1 MAKDLKKEAK
11 KRIFDAAVSLFAR
24 KGYAA
29 VGIREIAKKADVNI
43 CMINYYYGGK
53 VGILREII
61 NECYE
66 KYYRAI
72 THVDIND
79 IPLEQCVRA
88 IIKNLVAFFR
98 ENTESALVAFNALS
112 FDIPEIVDLK
122 TRWTVEYREKV
133 NKFFS
138 QIGLDTS
145 DATQMNFVHGLL
157 TTIVESHFTRRFF
170 YEHIIG
176 TGTLAKSREANV
188 LPEPA
193 LDYDDAFYENFTEM
207 LTNFYMHGVT
217 GIATKKHEK
226 MSGEQVCIEK

>member
-1 MAKDLKKEAK
+1 MTKDLKKEAK
-11 KRIFDAAVSLFAR
+11 QRIFDAAVSLFAR

-72 THVDIND
+72 TSVDIKN
-79 IPLEQCVRA
+79 IPLEQSVRT
-88 IIKNLVAFFR
+88 IIKNLITFFR
-98 ENTESALVAFNALS
+98 KNTEVALVAFNTLS
-112 FDIPEIVDLK
+112 FDIPDIIDLK
-122 TRWTVEYREKV
+122 TRWAIEYREKV

-145 DATQMNFVHGLL
+145 DTTQMNFVHGLL

-176 TGTLAKSREANV
+176 TDTPAKSREADV
-188 LPEPA
+188 LPETT
-193 LDYDDAFYENFTEM
+193 LDYNDAFYANFIEM

-217 GIATKKHEK
+217 GIASKKQEK
-226 MSGEQVCIEK
+226 MSGEQVCIET